1 MWIIELELC
10 NDDVY
15 ELNQVY
21 QSNKILVFDQHSPF
35 SLAAVTSIEKQGEY
49 DIALA
54 YYRLTIE
61 LSPDRFDLLVR
72 SYKYISLVYL
82 DIHSISYALEYQT
95 KALEIQQK
103 KLMTRLKL
111 NYDRVLDYLLQVLN
125 IYKELHMYEDISRCC
140 DSIGEVYFRQKI
152 KDIAINYHFETLKV
166 IDERFPSY
174 LPYRIVSYEFVGKIY
189 QSMRDYEQALK
200 YYNDALNT
208 KLKYE
213 PLNDPTIV
221 ESYEFI
227 AALNGHDMVVR
238 EIISRSANKAK
249 LVELEGRV
257 HSISGDLVD
266 KVTALWCALD
276 RAHFSVAH
284 TLINLG
290 KADVNHGPLHPLL
303 VDATIKGRLDIVEFL
318 VENGSADIN
327 QTKTNDEN
335 KSSSLIVAASHDHT
349 QIIEYLLKKNVELE
363 SKTCVDENTA
373 LAVAAME
380 GHLESMDHSEISFIL
395 HELNLSED
403 CVANIYNHGSYAQGT
418 CTPKS
423 DRDLIIVT
431 RSCQNRLWFHSDFD
445 YFHGFEL
452 HKLFNKYDVCIYSVE
467 NFQLAL
473 EKNYLF
479 CVQCLF
485 LPDEFKIKEEIDF
498 RTIYLEKYYNIER
511 IKQVAFYE
519 MLSSFNLLNP
529 PKNPIYPKRSSTENE
544 INQPLSDFIF
554 KNLFHGIRFLDI
566 GEQLIQTRSVYD
578 FTRVSYILN
587 EMKDIR
593 GDPTD
598 ESNKHR
604 VVEYV
609 RKKSA
614 EFKSKLDA
622 LVPTNIIKGTFKV
635 YITFN
640 CKRNSEQVIEK
651 LKKTCQNTKYKIAFI
666 QLCADQK
673 KKNLQQLIAF
683 SYYHGEYPSIIEQ
696 IERKVHEQFKDFNI
710 LRIQIKS
717 LASNEGVPQTNIDKQ
732 LFWNEKSYYFE
743 FHYRIILKRELDGD
757 FLKLLQKRCES
768 NSTYK
773 LYLSPYAFKQ
783 IDHKKFHYIIIM
795 RLFDVGRDGAIQMNY
810 NVVKYDKGILCL
822 PSNVEPEFIVYDTNM
837 DSMNIENV

>member
-21 QSNKILVFDQHSPF
+21 QSNKTLVFDQHSPF
-35 SLAAVTSIEKQGEY
+35 SLAAVLLRMNLFDKAKNYYQQLFDEGSINES
-49 DIALA
+49 
-54 YYRLTIE
+54 
-61 LSPDRFDLLVR
+61 LSIDLIVNC
-72 SYKYISLVYL
+72 YWSL
-82 DIHSISYALEYQT
+82 
-95 KALEIQQK
+95 
-103 KLMTRLKL
+103 
-111 NYDRVLDYLLQVLN
+111 
-125 IYKELHMYEDISRCC
+125 
-140 DSIGEVYFRQKI
+140 
-152 KDIAINYHFETLKV
+152 V

-174 LPYRIVSYEFVGKIY
+174 LPYRKVSYEFVGKIY

-249 LVELEGRV
+249 LIELEGRV

-511 IKQVAFYE
+511 IKKVAFYE

-635 YITFN
+635 YITFD